1 MNTQPYS
8 GKIAVVY
15 DRDITGLGGGDR
27 EALAF
32 AKMLDSYGFETQVVT
47 NVLPVPSAE
56 RIATAFGDEF
66 GDVEIKHVDMA
77 EMDSFFEKL
86 QPDLFF
92 NQSYMSY
99 VRNPAPFGIYRQMF
113 PVQRLW
119 EENSPAEVEA
129 INSYSMILNNSSYT
143 KKYTDLHWDYPAEQS
158 HVLHPPLAAP
168 SIQKAEDFLEDFPV
182 KKKLFVSIGRITHHK
197 NQKVMIEAFL
207 EARRRFPVLKDWN
220 MLLIGNRVDDDKD
233 GPYFT
238 ECEERV
244 ANSEGS
250 IQMEANA
257 PYARIEEALTDAFC
271 YVHATGAFRLP
282 GDEPQA
288 CEHFGLSIA
297 EGMAHGCLP
306 LVYARGGIFDIFDV
320 EEGGVPYIT
329 FDGLVEGFAEI
340 AEQWDAET
348 VSEMQAHMMR
358 SVLSVRY
365 ERCSEQLLGIINQAM
380 S

>member
-1 MNTQPYS
+1 
-8 GKIAVVY
+8 
-15 DRDITGLGGGDR
+15 
-27 EALAF
+27 
-32 AKMLDSYGFETQVVT
+32 MLDSYGFETQVVT

-66 GDVEIKHVDMA
+66 SDVEIKHVDMA
-77 EMDSFFEKL
+77 EMDSFFKKL

-99 VRNPAPFGIYRQMF
+99 YRNPAPFGIYRQMF

-119 EENSPAEVEA
+119 VENSPVEVEA
-129 INSYSMILNNSSYT
+129 INSYLMILNNSSYT
-143 KKYTDLHWDYPAEQS
+143 KKYTDLHWDYPEEQS
-158 HVLHPPLAAP
+158 HVLHPPLAAA
-168 SIQKAEDFLEDFPV
+168 SIKKAEEFLDRPPV
-182 KKKLFVSIGRITHHK
+182 KKRTFVSIGRITHHK
-197 NQKVMIEAFL
+197 NQQVMINAFL
-207 EARRRFPVLKDWN
+207 EARRRFPVMKDWG
-220 MLLIGNRVDDDKD
+220 MLLIGNRVDDDKE
-233 GPYFT
+233 GPYYA
-238 ECEERV
+238 ECKQLV
-244 ANSEGS
+244 ADSEGS
-250 IQMEANA
+250 IKMVANA
-257 PYARIEEALTDAFC
+257 PYARIEEALTEAFC

-306 LVYARGGIFDIFDV
+306 LVYARGGIFDIFDA

-365 ERCSEQLLGIINQAM
+365 ERCSEQLFDIIKQAM

>member
-1 MNTQPYS
+1 MNSKPHS
-8 GKIAVVY
+8 GKTAVVY

-32 AKMLDSYGFETQVVT
+32 AKMLTSYGFSTQVVT
-47 NVLPVPSAE
+47 NVLPIPSEE

-66 GDVEIKHVDMA
+66 DGVAIKHVEISEMA
-77 EMDSFFEKL
+77 EFFKVH
-86 QPDLFF
+86 QPDMFF

-99 VRNPAPFGIYRQMF
+99 FPNPAPFGIYRQMF

-119 EENSPAEVEA
+119 VENSPVEVEA

-168 SIQKAEDFLEDFPV
+168 SIKKAEDFLEDFPK
-182 KKKLFVSIGRITHHK
+182 KKKLFVSIGRITQHK

-207 EARRRFPVLKDWN
+207 EARRRFPVLRDWD
-220 MLLIGNRVDDDKD
+220 MLLIGNRVDDEKE
-233 GPYFT
+233 GRYFT
-238 ECEERV
+238 GCEDLV
-244 ANSEGS
+244 AGSEGS

-257 PYARIEEALTDAFC
+257 PYSRIEEALTEAFC
-271 YVHATGAFRLP
+271 YLHATGAFHLP
-282 GDEPQA
+282 SDQPQA

-306 LVYARGGIFDIFDV
+306 LIYARGGIFDILDV
-320 EEGGVPYIT
+320 NEGGVPYIT
-329 FDGLVEGFAEI
+329 YEGLVEGFAEI
-340 AEQWDAET
+340 AEQWDT
-348 VSEMQAHMMR
+348 DKTSDMQTHMMR
-358 SVLSVRY
+358 SVLKVRY

>member
-1 MNTQPYS
+1 MNAQPYS
-8 GKIAVVY
+8 GKTAVVY

-47 NVLPVPSAE
+47 NVLPIPSAE

-99 VRNPAPFGIYRQMF
+99 DRNPAPFGIYRQMF

-119 EENSPAEVEA
+119 VENSPAEVEA

-143 KKYTDLHWDYPAEQS
+143 KKYTDLHWDYPPEKS
-158 HVLHPPLAAP
+158 HVLHPPLAAA
-168 SIQKAEDFLEDFPV
+168 SIKKAEEFLERSPV
-182 KKKLFVSIGRITHHK
+182 KKRTFVSIGRITHHK
-197 NQKVMIEAFL
+197 NQQVMINAFL
-207 EARRRFPVLKDWN
+207 EARRRFPVMKDWDL
-220 MLLIGNRVDDDKD
+220 LLIGNRVDDEKE
-233 GPYFT
+233 GQYFT
-238 ECEERV
+238 ECEDLV
-244 ANSEGS
+244 ASSEGS

-257 PYARIEEALTDAFC
+257 PYSRIEEALTEAFC
-271 YVHATGAFRLP
+271 YVHATGAFHLP
-282 GDEPQA
+282 GDQPQA

-306 LVYARGGIFDIFDV
+306 LVYARGGIFDIFDI

-329 FDGLVEGFAEI
+329 FEGMVEGFAEI
-340 AEQWDAET
+340 AEQWDT
-348 VSEMQAHMMR
+348 VKTSDMQTHMMR
-358 SVLSVRY
+358 SVLKVRY
-365 ERCSEQLLGIINQAM
+365 ERCSELLLKTINQAM

>member
-8 GKIAVVY
+8 GKTAVVY

-47 NVLPVPSAE
+47 NVLPIPSEE

-66 GDVEIKHVDMA
+66 GDVEIKYVDMA

-99 VRNPAPFGIYRQMF
+99 DRNPAPFGIYRQMF

-119 EENSPAEVEA
+119 VENSPAEVEA

-143 KKYTDLHWDYPAEQS
+143 KKYTDLHWDYPPEKS
-158 HVLHPPLAAP
+158 HVLHPPLAAA
-168 SIQKAEDFLEDFPV
+168 SIKKAEEFLERSPV
-182 KKKLFVSIGRITHHK
+182 KKRTFVSIGRITHHK
-197 NQKVMIEAFL
+197 NQQVMINAFL
-207 EARRRFPVLKDWN
+207 EARRRFPVMKDWDL
-220 MLLIGNRVDDDKD
+220 LLIGNRVDDEKE
-233 GPYFT
+233 GQYFT
-238 ECEERV
+238 ECEDLV
-244 ANSEGS
+244 ASSEGS

-257 PYARIEEALTDAFC
+257 PYSRIEEALTEAFC
-271 YVHATGAFRLP
+271 YVHATGAFHLP
-282 GDEPQA
+282 GDQPQA

-306 LVYARGGIFDIFDV
+306 LVYARGGIFDIFDI

-329 FDGLVEGFAEI
+329 FEGMVEGFAEI
-340 AEQWDAET
+340 AEQWDT
-348 VSEMQAHMMR
+348 VKTSDMQTHMMR
-358 SVLSVRY
+358 SVLKVRY
-365 ERCSEQLLGIINQAM
+365 ERCSELLLKTINQAM

>member
-8 GKIAVVY
+8 GKTAVVY

-47 NVLPVPSAE
+47 NVLPIPSEE

-66 GDVEIKHVDMA
+66 GDVEIKYVDMA

-99 VRNPAPFGIYRQMF
+99 DRNPAPFGIYRQMF

-119 EENSPAEVEA
+119 VENSPAEVEA

-143 KKYTDLHWDYPAEQS
+143 KKYTDLHWDYPPEKS
-158 HVLHPPLAAP
+158 HVLHPPLAAA
-168 SIQKAEDFLEDFPV
+168 SIKKAEEFLERSPV
-182 KKKLFVSIGRITHHK
+182 KKRTFVSIGRITHHK
-197 NQKVMIEAFL
+197 NQQVMINAFL
-207 EARRRFPVLKDWN
+207 EARRRFPVMKDWDL
-220 MLLIGNRVDDDKD
+220 LLIGNRVDDEKE
-233 GPYFT
+233 GQYFT
-238 ECEERV
+238 ECEDLV
-244 ANSEGS
+244 ASSEGS

-257 PYARIEEALTDAFC
+257 PYSRIEEALTEAFC
-271 YVHATGAFRLP
+271 YVHATGAFHLP
-282 GDEPQA
+282 GDQPQA

-306 LVYARGGIFDIFDV
+306 LVYARGGIFDIFDI

-329 FDGLVEGFAEI
+329 FEGMVEGFAEI
-340 AEQWDAET
+340 AEQWDT
-348 VSEMQAHMMR
+348 VKTSDMQTHMMR
-358 SVLSVRY
+358 SVLKVRY
-365 ERCSEQLLGIINQAM
+365 ERCSELLFKTINQAM

>member
-1 MNTQPYS
+1 MNSKPHS
-8 GKIAVVY
+8 GKTAVVY

-32 AKMLDSYGFETQVVT
+32 AKMLTSYGFSTQVVT
-47 NVLPVPSAE
+47 NVLPIPSEE

-66 GDVEIKHVDMA
+66 EGVAIKHVEISEMA
-77 EMDSFFEKL
+77 EFFKVH
-86 QPDLFF
+86 QPNLFF

-99 VRNPAPFGIYRQMF
+99 FPNPAPFGIYRQMF

-119 EENSPAEVEA
+119 VENSPVEVEA

-158 HVLHPPLAAP
+158 HILHPPLAAA
-168 SIQKAEDFLEDFPV
+168 SIKKAEEFLERSPV
-182 KKKLFVSIGRITHHK
+182 KKRTFVSIGRITHHK
-197 NQKVMIEAFL
+197 NQQVMINAFL
-207 EARRRFPVLKDWN
+207 EARRRFPVMKDWDL
-220 MLLIGNRVDDDKD
+220 LLIGNRVDDEKE
-233 GPYFT
+233 GQYFT
-238 ECEERV
+238 ECEDLV
-244 ANSEGS
+244 ASSEGS

-257 PYARIEEALTDAFC
+257 PYSRIEEALTEAFC
-271 YVHATGAFRLP
+271 YVHATGAFHLP
-282 GDEPQA
+282 GDQPQA

-306 LVYARGGIFDIFDV
+306 LVYARGGIFDIFDI

-329 FDGLVEGFAEI
+329 FEGMVEGFAEI
-340 AEQWDAET
+340 AEQWDT
-348 VSEMQAHMMR
+348 VKTSDMQTHMMR
-358 SVLSVRY
+358 SVLKVRY
-365 ERCSEQLLGIINQAM
+365 ERCSELLLKTINQAM